1 MHLCYQQD
9 GKPRAWLQA
18 GAARRSHSSPLA
30 ERGYLSFH
38 LEEVTES
45 SPKSC
50 PITHLQALP
59 ENQGSPCSTASS
71 VSRTAPHQLLQSCW
85 AYAQSPL
92 YKYESPECCWLPVD
106 PAMLHSPA
114 LASQGRLGYLRAG
127 RPSFPPAGMCFWVQ
141 KASGKAKPPQLCYL
155 ILWLQLFAKKVSF
168 FLLLIINGACF
179 QARISR

>member
-1 MHLCYQQD
+1 M
-9 GKPRAWLQA
+9 QA
-18 GAARRSHSSPLA
+18 GAARCSHSSPLA
-30 ERGYLSFH
+30 EGGYLSFQ
-38 LEEVTES
+38 LEEVTKS
-45 SPKSC
+45 SLSSVRMQAQSTTNAPSQERAHRPSPPLTCKHC
-50 PITHLQALP
+50 LKIKARLAALQAACQEQNP
-59 ENQGSPCSTASS
+59 TSSCSPAG
-71 VSRTAPHQLLQSCW
+71 HNH
-85 AYAQSPL
+85 
-92 YKYESPECCWLPVD
+92 ESPECCWLPVD

-155 ILWLQLFAKKVSF
+155 VLWLQLFAKKVSF